1 MSIAL
6 ADLVDPKQITLNL
19 RAETQEEAIREIVGL
34 LVGAGKIDN
43 PEKFLEQLKAR
54 EAANSTYAANG
65 VAFPHART
73 KLVDEIVVGIG
84 QSEAGIP
91 WTGKGEV
98 AHLIF
103 LIAVPERLISDYLVV
118 VGAIARATRVRPLRT
133 LLLHAENVD
142 EFIATLLSSSSIR
155 LLQKPIAGTIENF
168 LFRFGQA
175 AHAGLGNLVQNRIDR
190 SVDII
195 RLDHAA
201 RARLLH
207 NG

>member
-19 RAETQEEAIREIVGL
+19 RAETQEEAMREIVGL

-54 EAANSTYAANG
+54 EAANSTYAADG

-73 KLVDEIVVGIG
+73 NLVDEIVVGIG
-84 QSEAGIP
+84 RSEAGIP

-118 VGAIARATRVRPLRT
+118 VGTIARTTKDRPLRT
-133 LLLHAENVD
+133 LLLHAESTD
-142 EFIATLLSSSSIR
+142 EFVGTLLSAPSI
-155 LLQKPIAGTIENF
+155 
-168 LFRFGQA
+168 
-175 AHAGLGNLVQNRIDR
+175 
-190 SVDII
+190 
-195 RLDHAA
+195 
-201 RARLLH
+201 
-207 NG
+207 